1 MLSSKGG
8 SGACDLRRLCVCACV
23 HQKHDLEALVRAVER
38 ICVYVCICVC
48 FMEQVIFSVNVCT
61 YVWVARPHAVKLAA
75 CSNCFANGSVSNYFQ
90 RVGRLFEAFCLN
102 VMFA

>member
-8 SGACDLRRLCVCACV
+8 SGACDLRRLCVCV

-48 FMEQVIFSVNVCT
+48 FMEQVMFSVNVCT

-75 CSNCFANGSVSNYFQ
+75 CSIFLLTV
-90 RVGRLFEAFCLN
+90 AFLTTSSGLDAYLKRF
-102 VMFA
+102 V